1 MNWPRELMIVLM
13 KKCIPSF
20 SSGYLEHIFVT
31 TPEGFTG
38 ISLSLYS
45 DLGDGNYTLF
55 KLKLRG

>member
-1 MNWPRELMIVLM
+1 MIVLM

-55 KLKLRG
+55 KLKLCG